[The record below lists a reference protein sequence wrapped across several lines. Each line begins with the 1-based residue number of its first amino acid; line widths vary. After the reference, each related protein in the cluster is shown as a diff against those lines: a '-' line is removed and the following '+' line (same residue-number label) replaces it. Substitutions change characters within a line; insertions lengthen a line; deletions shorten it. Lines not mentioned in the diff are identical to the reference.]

1 MISNRFLSV
10 SVTNPVH
17 SCRKLYE
24 STLEKGLLVGL
35 VSIPVSLCAMDRFCP
50 ASERPSK
57 NIRVTRGK
65 VELRWQPAYSRGEK
79 ALLECKTSP
88 STFTNRWLGITEHT
102 GVLTLAREI
111 SARSF
116 GRSLELDKSPGSL
129 SGRPSRTYVE
139 RKTLASGIFSGI
151 HVNHLYGL
159 WIGSRNERIVVQQQS
174 RLDYPHKLAA
184 WHRFRHRDRNGQG
197 IRGKVAIH
205 DQGVARQLFV
215 LLKDRVNARIDRLK

>member
-1 MISNRFLSV
+1 MGLGTDGDRPEEPLL
-10 SVTNPVH
+10 
-17 SCRKLYE
+17 RKAL
-24 STLEKGLLVGL
+24 
-35 VSIPVSLCAMDRFCP
+35 
-50 ASERPSK
+50 ASPRAGPSGAARERNLRGFADGSAL
-57 NIRVTRGK
+57 RDVTRGK

-116 GRSLELDKSPGSL
+116 GRSPELDKSPGSL
-129 SGRPSRTYVE
+129 SERPSRTYVE

-159 WIGSRNERIVVQQQS
+159 WLGSRNERIVVQQQS

-184 WHRFRHRDRNGQG
+184 RHRFRHRDRNGQG